1 MHGGEA
7 LGLQAEVTS
16 QKSAEQKETTDD
28 LNLKCADFFFHSN
41 MNRSIWHHKNRPPLH
56 SGAYSNITCNKF
68 TSELNVTLSQ
78 GANTPITGAQM
89 SANEAVL
96 T

>member
-28 LNLKCADFFFHSN
+28 LNLKCADFFFPFKHES
-41 MNRSIWHHKNRPPLH
+41 LH
-56 SGAYSNITCNKF
+56 LA
-68 TSELNVTLSQ
+68 
-78 GANTPITGAQM
+78 P
-89 SANEAVL
+89 
-96 T
+96 